1 MTYLKT
7 QFIKCECCNNRTLF
21 VASKPEDG
29 GGIEYNDVVDLSTR
43 DLFILKAQLDYEL
56 HSISSTQEE

>member
-7 QFIKCECCNNRTLF
+7 QFVKCECCNNRTLF

-43 DLFILKAQLDYEL
+43 DLSVSYTHLTLPTKA
-56 HSISSTQEE
+56 